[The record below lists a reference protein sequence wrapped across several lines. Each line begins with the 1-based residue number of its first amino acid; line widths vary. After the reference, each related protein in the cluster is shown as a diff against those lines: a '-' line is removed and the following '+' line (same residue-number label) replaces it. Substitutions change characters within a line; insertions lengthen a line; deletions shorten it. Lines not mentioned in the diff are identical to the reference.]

1 MSFLSLSLLGEKR
14 IHPPPTF
21 GSSSNLEAL
30 ALQTTKNNIEDGG
43 SAMAVTP
50 YSDRYAS

>member
-1 MSFLSLSLLGEKR
+1 MSSFLFFGQNR

-30 ALQTTKNNIEDGG
+30 ALQTNKNNIEDGDN
-43 SAMAVTP
+43 AMGVTP
-50 YSDRYAS
+50 NFNRYAS